1 MRTRNPS
8 PAGTLDNSPAIHRW
22 IGGAKGWSPVRDER
36 SRREE
41 AQTASGAR
49 GRGSQSLLTSAP
61 TGHIRAVAEAGRA
74 LRAWCREIMTANDW
88 SLRDLYRTLEIPGA
102 NRLRDAHAALDT
114 AIRAAYGMTPDED
127 ILAFLL
133 QLNLT
138 LAAQEARSER
148 ILPPGLP
155 ADYPAPE
162 TLVTADCI
170 NPPQL

>member
-1 MRTRNPS
+1 LEIVAPS
-8 PAGTLDNSPAIHRW
+8 GS
-22 IGGAKGWSPVRDER
+22 WSQGSVND
-36 SRREE
+36 
-41 AQTASGAR
+41 R
-49 GRGSQSLLTSAP
+49 GILLPSAA
-61 TGHIRAVAEAGRA
+61 TGHIRAVAEAARA
-74 LRAWCREIMTANDW
+74 LRALRREIMATNGW
-88 SLRDLYRTLEIPGA
+88 SLRDLYRTLEIPGT

-114 AIRAAYGMTPDED
+114 AVCAAYGMTPDED

-138 LAAQEARSER
+138 LAAQEARGER

-155 ADYPAPE
+155 ADYPEPE